1 MHVRTL
7 LVLPALFA
15 VAPLSAHQGGAAPD
29 PACPYEAA
37 LAGADSA
44 GRPVVVIDRAP
55 ERSAFGVGGP
65 SELLP

>member
-15 VAPLSAHQGGAAPD
+15 VAPLSAHQGGAPD

-37 LAGADSA
+37 LTGAESA

-55 ERSAFGVGGP
+55 ERSAFGTGSP
-65 SELLP
+65 SEILP